1 MRTSGKTIARVEL
14 ADESGKSR
22 IDAHC
27 VLLVEL
33 VVRKIADVR
42 RRLRELRLPVLA
54 RNGHAVVAG

>member
-1 MRTSGKTIARVEL
+1 MRASGKTIARVEL

-33 VVRKIADVR
+33 VIRKIADVHGEMKWSSFGDLHR
-42 RRLRELRLPVLA
+42 A
-54 RNGHAVVAG
+54 RGRNYC